1 MLLLKLLTVPERLV
15 KLTLSLNG
23 HALEQACEFLQ
34 YDSSTGAV
42 GTYFCD
48 KVYRDDYLP
57 ESEEFLLALISL
69 PFTVFLATIL
79 GPGSVTGT

>member
-1 MLLLKLLTVPERLV
+1 MAMH
-15 KLTLSLNG
+15 LSK
-23 HALEQACEFLQ
+23 QA
-34 YDSSTGAV
+34 SSSSTTGAV

-79 GPGSVTGT
+79 GPGSVTSLVGKI